1 MILKSKTRL
10 SRLFNGKIWSYL
22 RKATLHGH
30 LQNSQKADQ
39 ISGKHFQ
46 ARFLED
52 P

>member
-1 MILKSKTRL
+1 MILKSKNRF
-10 SRLFNGKIWSYL
+10 SRLLNGRIWSYL
-22 RKATLHGH
+22 RKATLRGQ